1 MNLSVLRS
9 HTVETPPWS
18 NGRVLAVPVACQ
30 ATIRVPVMASA
41 PSIPPGPVRRRLLG
55 ELSWPEVA
63 QGAARTGSTVVWP
76 FGAIEQH
83 GPHLP
88 LSTDALFAERV
99 CAAALERLPLDLPI
113 WQLPTQSLGFSH
125 EHRGFAGTLSLPPEL
140 LLGLVVAVGSDLAA
154 AGFQRLVLL
163 NGHGGQIALLEVAAR
178 QLHAARPDLAVL
190 PCFLWRGPEGIA
202 QRIPEPERQR
212 GLHAGLAETSLM
224 LHLAEDLVGPERQAD
239 GLLREPPE
247 GWSLEG
253 QAPCAWLTR
262 ELSSS
267 GVIGDP
273 AGASAELGQALFE
286 ALVEGWRCR
295 LHSLLNSDWPSG
307 TRRG

>member
-1 MNLSVLRS
+1 MTS
-9 HTVETPPWS
+9 PD
-18 NGRVLAVPVACQ
+18 
-30 ATIRVPVMASA
+30 
-41 PSIPPGPVRRRLLG
+41 PSTQGQGRRRLLS
-55 ELSWPEVA
+55 ELSSPEVV
-63 QGAARTGSTVVWP
+63 QGAARAGSTVVWP

-88 LSTDALFAERV
+88 LGTDAIFAERV
-99 CAAALERLPLDLPI
+99 STAVLERLPDALPI

-125 EHRGFAGTLSLPPEL
+125 EHRGFAGTLSLPPQL
-140 LLGLVVAVGSDLAA
+140 LLDLVLAVGTDLAA

-178 QLHAARPDLAVL
+178 QLHAAQPALAVL
-190 PCFLWRGPEGIA
+190 PCFLWRGPEGIS

-224 LHLAEDLVGPERQAD
+224 LHLAENLVGPGRQAD
-239 GLLREPPE
+239 GPDQEPPE

-286 ALVEGWRCR
+286 ALVEGWRR
-295 LHSLLNSDWPSG
+295 RFQSLLNSDWPPGS
-307 TRRG
+307 RRC

>member
-1 MNLSVLRS
+1 
-9 HTVETPPWS
+9 
-18 NGRVLAVPVACQ
+18 
-30 ATIRVPVMASA
+30 MAS
-41 PSIPPGPVRRRLLG
+41 PDPNTQGQGRRRLLSQ
-55 ELSWPEVA
+55 LSSPEVV
-63 QGAARTGSTVVWP
+63 QGAARAGSTVVWP

-88 LSTDALFAERV
+88 LGTDAIFAERV
-99 CAAALERLPLDLPI
+99 CTAVLERLPDALPI

-125 EHRGFAGTLSLPPEL
+125 EHRGYAGTLSLPPQL
-140 LLGLVVAVGSDLAA
+140 LLDLVLAVGTDLAA

-163 NGHGGQIALLEVAAR
+163 NGQGGQIALLEVAAR
-178 QLHAARPDLAVL
+178 QLHAAQPALAVL
-190 PCFLWRGPEGIA
+190 PCFLWRGPEGIS

-224 LHLAEDLVGPERQAD
+224 MHLAENLVGPGRQAD
-239 GLLREPPE
+239 GPDQEPPE

-262 ELSSS
+262 ELSTS

-286 ALVEGWRCR
+286 AWVEGWRR
-295 LHSLLNSDWPSG
+295 RFQSLLNSDWPPGS
-307 TRRG
+307 RRC

>member
-1 MNLSVLRS
+1 
-9 HTVETPPWS
+9 
-18 NGRVLAVPVACQ
+18 
-30 ATIRVPVMASA
+30 MAS
-41 PSIPPGPVRRRLLG
+41 PDPNTQGQGRRRLLSQ
-55 ELSWPEVA
+55 LSSPEVV
-63 QGAARTGSTVVWP
+63 QGAARAGSTVVWP

-88 LSTDALFAERV
+88 LGTDAIFAERV
-99 CAAALERLPLDLPI
+99 CTAVLERLPDALPI

-125 EHRGFAGTLSLPPEL
+125 EHRGYAGTLSLPPHL
-140 LLGLVVAVGSDLAA
+140 LLDLVLAVGTDLAA

-178 QLHAARPDLAVL
+178 QLHAAQPALAVL
-190 PCFLWRGPEGIA
+190 PCFLWRGPEGIS

-224 LHLAEDLVGPERQAD
+224 LHLAENLVGPGRQGD
-239 GLLREPPE
+239 GPDQEPPE

-262 ELSSS
+262 ELSTS

-286 ALVEGWRCR
+286 ALVEGWRR
-295 LHSLLNSDWPSG
+295 RFQSLLNSDWPPGS
-307 TRRG
+307 RRC

>member
-1 MNLSVLRS
+1 MTSPDPN
-9 HTVETPPWS
+9 TQ
-18 NGRVLAVPVACQ
+18 GQ
-30 ATIRVPVMASA
+30 
-41 PSIPPGPVRRRLLG
+41 GRRRLLS
-55 ELSWPEVA
+55 ELSSPEVV
-63 QGAARTGSTVVWP
+63 QGAARAGSTVVWP

-88 LSTDALFAERV
+88 LGTDAIFAERV
-99 CAAALERLPLDLPI
+99 STAVLERLPDALPI
-113 WQLPTQSLGFSH
+113 GQLPTQSLGFSH
-125 EHRGFAGTLSLPPEL
+125 EHRGFAGTLSLPPQL
-140 LLGLVVAVGSDLAA
+140 LLDLVLAVGTDLAA

-178 QLHAARPDLAVL
+178 QLHAAQPALAVL
-190 PCFLWRGPEGIA
+190 PCFLWRGPEGIS

-224 LHLAEDLVGPERQAD
+224 LHLAENLVGPGRQAD
-239 GLLREPPE
+239 GPDQEPPE

-286 ALVEGWRCR
+286 ALVEGWRRR
-295 LHSLLNSDWPSG
+295 LQSLLNSDWPPGS
-307 TRRG
+307 RRC

>member
-1 MNLSVLRS
+1 M
-9 HTVETPPWS
+9 TTPDQ
-18 NGRVLAVPVACQ
+18 NVQIQDQGQVQ
-30 ATIRVPVMASA
+30 
-41 PSIPPGPVRRRLLG
+41 GRRRLLSQ
-55 ELSWPEVA
+55 LSWPEVV
-63 QGAARTGSTVVWP
+63 QGAARAGSTVVWP

-88 LSTDALFAERV
+88 LGTDAIFAERV
-99 CAAALERLPLDLPI
+99 CTAVLERLPDDLPI

-125 EHRGFAGTLSLPPEL
+125 EHRGFAGTLSLPPQL
-140 LLGLVVAVGSDLAA
+140 LLDLVLAVGTDLAA

-178 QLHAARPDLAVL
+178 QLHAAQPALAVL
-190 PCFLWRGPEGIA
+190 PCFFWRGPEGIS
-202 QRIPEPERQR
+202 QRIPEPERQL

-224 LHLAEDLVGPERQAD
+224 LHLAENLVGPGRQAD
-239 GLLREPPE
+239 GTCQAPPE

-253 QAPCAWLTR
+253 QAPCAWLTS
-262 ELSSS
+262 ELSTS

-286 ALVEGWRCR
+286 ALVEGWRR
-295 LHSLLNSDWPSG
+295 RFQSLLNSDWPPGS
-307 TRRG
+307 RRY

>member
-1 MNLSVLRS
+1 M
-9 HTVETPPWS
+9 T
-18 NGRVLAVPVACQ
+18 
-30 ATIRVPVMASA
+30 SA
-41 PSIPPGPVRRRLLG
+41 APNPQGHGRRRLLSQ
-55 ELSWPEVA
+55 LSWPEVA
-63 QGAARTGSTVVWP
+63 QAAARAGSTVVWP

-88 LSTDALFAERV
+88 LGTDAVFAERV
-99 CAAALERLPLDLPI
+99 CTAVLEALPPDLPI
-113 WQLPTQSLGFSH
+113 WQLPTQSFGFSH

-178 QLHAARPDLAVL
+178 QLHAAQPALAVL

-224 LHLAEDLVGPERQAD
+224 LHLAEDLVGPARQAD
-239 GLLREPPE
+239 GTWQEPPE

-262 ELSSS
+262 ELSTS

-273 AGASAELGQALFE
+273 AGASSELGQALFE

-295 LHSLLNSDWPSG
+295 FASLLNSDWPPGS
-307 TRRG
+307 RRG

>member
-1 MNLSVLRS
+1 M
-9 HTVETPPWS
+9 T
-18 NGRVLAVPVACQ
+18 
-30 ATIRVPVMASA
+30 SA
-41 PSIPPGPVRRRLLG
+41 APNPQGQGQRRLLSQ
-55 ELSWPEVA
+55 LSWPEVA
-63 QGAARTGSTVVWP
+63 QEAARAGSTVVWP

-88 LSTDALFAERV
+88 LGTDALFAERV
-99 CAAALERLPLDLPI
+99 CTAVLERLPADLPI

-140 LLGLVVAVGSDLAA
+140 LLGLVLAVGSDLAA

-178 QLHAARPDLAVL
+178 QLHAAQPGLAVL

-202 QRIPEPERQR
+202 ERIPEPEAQR

-224 LHLAEDLVGPERQAD
+224 LHLAGHLVGPGRQAD
-239 GLLREPPE
+239 GPVQEPPE

-253 QAPCAWLTR
+253 KAPCAWLTR
-262 ELSSS
+262 ELSTC

-273 AGASAELGQALFE
+273 AGASAELGQELFE
-286 ALVEGWRCR
+286 ALVEGWRRR
-295 LHSLLNSDWPSG
+295 LESLLNSDWPPGS
-307 TRRG
+307 RRG

>member
-1 MNLSVLRS
+1 MTS
-9 HTVETPPWS
+9 P
-18 NGRVLAVPVACQ
+18 
-30 ATIRVPVMASA
+30 A
-41 PSIPPGPVRRRLLG
+41 PNPQGQGRRLLLSQ
-55 ELSWPEVA
+55 LSWPEVA
-63 QGAARTGSTVVWP
+63 QAAARPGSTVVWP

-88 LSTDALFAERV
+88 LGTDAIFAERV
-99 CAAALERLPLDLPI
+99 CTAVLEGLPNDQPI

-140 LLGLVVAVGSDLAA
+140 LLGLVLAVGTDLAA

-178 QLHAARPDLAVL
+178 QLHAAQPTLAVL
-190 PCFLWRGPEGIA
+190 PCFLWRGPEGIS
-202 QRIPEPERQR
+202 QRIPEPERQL

-224 LHLAEDLVGPERQAD
+224 LHLAKDLVGPGRQAD
-239 GLLREPPE
+239 GTYQEPPE

-262 ELSSS
+262 ELSTS

-286 ALVEGWRCR
+286 GLVEGWRR
-295 LHSLLNSDWPSG
+295 RFASLLNSDWPPG
-307 TRRG
+307 TRRS

>member
-1 MNLSVLRS
+1 
-9 HTVETPPWS
+9 
-18 NGRVLAVPVACQ
+18 
-30 ATIRVPVMASA
+30 MAS
-41 PSIPPGPVRRRLLG
+41 PDPNTQGQGRRRLLSQ
-55 ELSWPEVA
+55 LSSPEVV
-63 QGAARTGSTVVWP
+63 QGAARAGSTVVWP

-88 LSTDALFAERV
+88 LGTDAIFAERV
-99 CAAALERLPLDLPI
+99 CTAVLERLPDALPI

-125 EHRGFAGTLSLPPEL
+125 EHRGYAGTLSLPPQL
-140 LLGLVVAVGSDLAA
+140 LLDLVLAVGTDLAA

-178 QLHAARPDLAVL
+178 QLHAAQPALAVL
-190 PCFLWRGPEGIA
+190 PCFLWRGPEGIS

-224 LHLAEDLVGPERQAD
+224 MHLAENLVGPGRQAD
-239 GLLREPPE
+239 GPDQEPPE

-262 ELSSS
+262 ELSTS

-286 ALVEGWRCR
+286 ALVEGWRR
-295 LHSLLNSDWPSG
+295 RFQSLLNSDWPPGS
-307 TRRG
+307 RRC

>member
-1 MNLSVLRS
+1 M
-9 HTVETPPWS
+9 TTP
-18 NGRVLAVPVACQ
+18 
-30 ATIRVPVMASA
+30 ASMKSTA
-41 PSIPPGPVRRRLLG
+41 ARRLLSQ
-55 ELSWPEVA
+55 LRWPEVVEA
-63 QGAARTGSTVVWP
+63 AARPGSTVVWP

-88 LSTDALFAERV
+88 LGTDALFAERV
-99 CAAALERLPLDLPI
+99 CTAVLEKLPPDRPI

-178 QLHAARPDLAVL
+178 QLHAARPELAVL

-224 LHLAEDLVGPERQAD
+224 LHLAADLVGITPEAD
-239 GLLREPPE
+239 GPGQEPPE

-253 QAPCAWLTR
+253 LAPCAWLTR
-262 ELSSS
+262 EISRS

-273 AGASAELGQALFE
+273 AGASAELGHELFE

-295 LHSLLNSDWPSG
+295 FESLLNSDWPPG
-307 TRRG
+307 TRPG

>member
-1 MNLSVLRS
+1 MSSPDPN
-9 HTVETPPWS
+9 TQ
-18 NGRVLAVPVACQ
+18 GQ
-30 ATIRVPVMASA
+30 
-41 PSIPPGPVRRRLLG
+41 GRRRLLS
-55 ELSWPEVA
+55 ELSWPEVV
-63 QGAARTGSTVVWP
+63 QGAARAGSTVVWP

-88 LSTDALFAERV
+88 LGTDAIFAERV
-99 CAAALERLPLDLPI
+99 CTAVLERLPDALPI

-125 EHRGFAGTLSLPPEL
+125 EHRGFAGTLSLPPQL
-140 LLGLVVAVGSDLAA
+140 LLDLVLAVGTDLAA

-178 QLHAARPDLAVL
+178 QLHAAQPALAVL
-190 PCFLWRGPEGIA
+190 PCFLWRGPEGIS
-202 QRIPEPERQR
+202 QRIPEPERQL

-224 LHLAEDLVGPERQAD
+224 LHLAENLVGPGRQAD
-239 GLLREPPE
+239 GTCQAPPE

-286 ALVEGWRCR
+286 ALVEGWRR
-295 LHSLLNSDWPSG
+295 RFQSLLNSDWPPGS
-307 TRRG
+307 RRC

>member
-1 MNLSVLRS
+1 MTSPDQNV
-9 HTVETPPWS
+9 H
-18 NGRVLAVPVACQ
+18 GQ
-30 ATIRVPVMASA
+30 DQDQDQ
-41 PSIPPGPVRRRLLG
+41 GRRRLLSQ
-55 ELSWPEVA
+55 LSWPEVV
-63 QGAARTGSTVVWP
+63 QGAARAGSTVVWP

-88 LSTDALFAERV
+88 LGTDAIFAERV
-99 CAAALERLPLDLPI
+99 CTAVLERLPDDLPI

-140 LLGLVVAVGSDLAA
+140 LLGLVLAVGTDLAA

-178 QLHAARPDLAVL
+178 QLHAAQPTLAVL
-190 PCFLWRGPEGIA
+190 PCFLWRGPEGIS
-202 QRIPEPERQR
+202 QRIPEPERQL

-224 LHLAEDLVGPERQAD
+224 LHLAKDLVGPGRQAD
-239 GLLREPPE
+239 GTYQEPPE

-253 QAPCAWLTR
+253 QAPCAWLTS
-262 ELSSS
+262 ELSTS

-286 ALVEGWRCR
+286 GLVEGWRR
-295 LHSLLNSDWPSG
+295 RFASLLNSDWPPG